1 MNPLIVAGYLVGA
14 FVLGSVPFSY
24 LVARATSGAD
34 LRRVGTGTVSGSG
47 VGVASGFWPM
57 AAAGL
62 LDIGKGAAVVAPMAG
77 SHPVLAAVGAGVAAI
92 GHNWSM
98 FLRGAGGRAISIALG
113 ATLVMAWPGTV
124 VLGLGMVVGRLFR
137 NTGIGSVVSQA
148 ALPLVLGITGG
159 KAGLLLGLFL
169 VAPMWV
175 KRITG
180 NAPPSQR
187 TARVYVCRLLRDRDP
202 E

>member
-1 MNPLIVAGYLVGA
+1 MNPFIVAGYLVGA
-14 FVLGSVPFSY
+14 FALGSVPFSY

-47 VGVASGFWPM
+47 VGMASGFWPM

-77 SHPVLAAVGAGVAAI
+77 SHPLLAAVGAGVAAV
-92 GHNWSM
+92 GHNWSV

-113 ATLVMAWPGTV
+113 ATLVMGWLGTV
-124 VLGLGMVVGRLFR
+124 VLGLGMGVGRLLH
-137 NTGIGSVVSQA
+137 NTGIGSFISQA
-148 ALPLVLGITGG
+148 ALPVVLGITDG
-159 KAGLLLGLFL
+159 KVGLVLGLFL
-169 VAPMWV
+169 VAPMWA
-175 KRITG
+175 KRIMG
-180 NAPPSQR
+180 NSPPPQR
-187 TARVYVCRLLRDRDP
+187 SIRVYACRLLRDRDP